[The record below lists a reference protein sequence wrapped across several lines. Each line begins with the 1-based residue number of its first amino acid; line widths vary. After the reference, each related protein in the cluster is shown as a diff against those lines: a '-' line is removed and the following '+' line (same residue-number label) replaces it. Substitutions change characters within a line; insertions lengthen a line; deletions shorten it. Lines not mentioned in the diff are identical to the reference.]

1 MWGILNA
8 ILAKINGVNGKLYQ
22 LIITYQALHNP

>member
-8 ILAKINGVNGKLYQ
+8 ILAKINGENGQPYQ
-22 LIITYQALHNP
+22 LIITYQALHNL